1 MRKFLD
7 CFSKFTNAS
16 QGLVATVLLFLLFL
30 STFQCSVTFHA
41 VPLVK
46 IPTISRIVSYQ
57 HYAIS
62 PNNKENDDGVRY
74 GSRNQRPVTRK
85 EGAATIFGVAGILVA
100 MLSLNRPAGASA
112 SRTDGYKIQKS
123 EDEWR
128 SMLSDI
134 QYQILRNG
142 GTERP
147 GFSIL
152 LEEKRPGIFRCAGCG
167 AAVFSSSDKFNS
179 GTGWPSFARPLES
192 VEIEAKNPVVASLSG
207 AELRCGDCGGHLGD
221 VFQDGYLFLG
231 TEAAVTGQ
239 RFCIDGAAL
248 VFYPE
253 NGDPPVRG
261 DQPVKRGGGGSIF
274 G

>member
-1 MRKFLD
+1 MMKFPD
-7 CFSKFTNAS
+7 SFRTITRAS
-16 QGLVATVLLFLLFL
+16 HGKVATVILFLLLL
-30 STFQCSVTFHA
+30 STFQCIIAFRAAPVLPTKTTSRTLSFRS
-41 VPLVK
+41 LS
-46 IPTISRIVSYQ
+46 IP
-57 HYAIS
+57 
-62 PNNKENDDGVRY
+62 PNNNNNNDNDGVWF

-85 EGAATIFGVAGILVA
+85 EGAAAIFGVTGILMT
-100 MLSLNRPAGASA
+100 MLFLNRPAQASA
-112 SRTDGYKIQKS
+112 SRTDGYKIQKN
-123 EDEWR
+123 EEEWR

-134 QYQILRNG
+134 QYQILRKG

-147 GFSIL
+147 GFSVL

-167 AAVFSSSDKFNS
+167 ASLFSSSDKFNS
-179 GTGWPSFARPLES
+179 GTGWPSFARSLEN

-239 RFCIDGAAL
+239 RFCIDGVAL

-253 NGDPPVRG
+253 NGDPPTRG
-261 DQPVKRGGGGSIF
+261 DQPIKRGGGIF